1 MLAISTPP
9 IFMFSFVPAIRFLF
23 LSVML
28 PVMYILDPL
37 VVVILVAATLT
48 YWYAFLIVSV
58 VVAFLVLY
66 VSVSCIITVILLL

>member
-37 VVVILVAATLT
+37 VVVIVLVTTLT
-48 YWYAFLIVSV
+48 YWYAFLTVSV
-58 VVAFLVLY
+58 VLAFLVL
-66 VSVSCIITVILLL
+66 